1 MPEPANRKSL
11 RLKALLEKIQVSRS
25 TVYLWMNK
33 SSPYFDPTFPLP
45 FKLGRTLLAW
55 DCEEVDAWLLE
66 RMRSRRHVE
75 AKGH

>member
-11 RLKALLEKIQVSRS
+11 RLKAVLEKIQVSRS

-45 FKLGRTLLAW
+45 FKLGRSLIAW
-55 DCEEVDAWLLE
+55 DCEEVDAWLLT
-66 RMRSRRHVE
+66 RMRSRQPVE
-75 AKGH
+75 AKGL

>member
-45 FKLGRTLLAW
+45 FKLGRALIAW
-55 DCEEVDAWLLE
+55 DCEEVDAWLLM
-66 RMRSRRHVE
+66 RMRSRQHVE
-75 AKGH
+75 AKGL

>member
-1 MPEPANRKSL
+1 MPDPVPRKSL
-11 RLKALLEKIQVSRS
+11 RLRTLLEKIQVSRS

-45 FKLGRTLLAW
+45 FKLGRSLIAW

-66 RMRSRRHVE
+66 RMQSRQHGK
-75 AKGH
+75 AQGG